1 MVFFRSVW
9 SDAMSVVSN
18 GERSESPSR
27 RRRGVSDER
36 DRVVVDRLLFE
47 DEGSWLLLVVLLVL
61 LVLLL

>member
-1 MVFFRSVW
+1 
-9 SDAMSVVSN
+9 MSVVSN

-61 LVLLL
+61 TGA

>member
-61 LVLLL
+61 TGA